1 MFVVCVDVYIYFSFV
16 PVGQSLRSFSPLLPG
31 NDCSSLLATHASEHC
46 LPFSPA
52 LVRYVVSCCGPNIA
66 RRHSSSEKGRF
77 CFVLLSFS
85 FGKNENKKTSFS
97 LLLFCLKFLSFASCH
112 FAQHARILQSFFINS
127 VQKERWKKENE

>member
-52 LVRYVVSCCGPNIA
+52 LVMWYLVVDPTLPGDIPVL
-66 RRHSSSEKGRF
+66 KKVVFVLF
-77 CFVLLSFS
+77 CFLFLLA
-85 FGKNENKKTSFS
+85 KMKTKKTSFS